1 MAVLNQKSV
10 LDMIKEFRRNWHAL
24 CNSERTTLCGADSM
38 LLALQLS
45 MAENNKQH
53 SGEFTV
59 SLSDVLLTWKYLL
72 HEKLN
77 LPIEN
82 VKVIDHYE
90 DIRRTYDDFLK
101 NSNML
106 DLIDVYQRCRILTS
120 NCENNNTMSP
130 GSALW
135 SLSENGG
142 VLLPG
147 LDLSAPREDSPVSAL
162 LAQQERKGEPHPARS
177 WPRNSGL
184 PGIPD
189 TARRKRPDLKKLK
202 AAMERSELRD
212 FLSGKQY
219 AVGDETD
226 LYVPVS
232 PMSKHNQ
239 DNEKVQLVARK
250 IFFSYLNLLVNSKND
265 LALAHILNIPDRGLG
280 REAFTDLKHAAR
292 EKQMSIFLVA
302 TSFIRTIELGGKGY
316 APSPS
321 DPLRTHVKGLS
332 NFINFIDK
340 LDEILGEISNP
351 SIAGGRILSV
361 IKMQLIKGHNSRDPF
376 YKAVEEVAQDLDLRI
391 KNIINSQQGGVAVS
405 TTDISP
411 ARPKSYAINR
421 GTAYCGRD
429 TVKTLLILLDEEAA
443 SAPTENKAELLYDDE
458 NTIHHNGTS
467 ILTLF
472 RSPTQVNN
480 SLMKPLRERVHK
492 SIQEKKVKMKQTL
505 IRSQF
510 ACTYKDDCMISKD
523 SWKNVNSASKPLHVL
538 HMENDLS
545 EGINSPV
552 GRSTIGTSFGN
563 VHLDRSEN
571 EKLSRKS
578 SSQTGNKTSKRKQ
591 VDLDG
596 ENILSDNGNDPP
608 QHKNVKIPK
617 TSNSSHNKLECKLA
631 RVARGSKC
639 TAKGKLSIGQ
649 TKLTQYFRL

>member
-10 LDMIKEFRRNWHAL
+10 LDMIKEFRKNWRAL

-77 LPIEN
+77 LPVEN
-82 VKVIDHYE
+82 MDVTDHYE
-90 DIRRTYDDFLK
+90 DIRKIYDDFLE

-106 DLIDVYQRCRILTS
+106 DLIDVYKKCRILTS
-120 NCENNNTMSP
+120 NCESNKTICP
-130 GSALW
+130 GSTIQPLLERG
-135 SLSENGG
+135 SL
-142 VLLPG
+142 LLSRPDLLAPG
-147 LDLSAPREDSPVSAL
+147 EDPPVSASL
-162 LAQQERKGEPHPARS
+162 TQEQQKGESLAWS
-177 WPRNSGL
+177 WSLNLGL
-184 PGIPD
+184 PGIPI
-189 TARRKRPDLKKLK
+189 TVQKLKKLA
-202 AAMERSELRD
+202 AAMRQSQLLD

-226 LYVPVS
+226 LSIPTS
-232 PMSKHNQ
+232 PTSKYNQ
-239 DNEKVQLVARK
+239 DNEKVQLLARK
-250 IFFSYLNLLVNSKND
+250 IIFSYLNLLVNSKND
-265 LALAHILNIPDRGLG
+265 LAVAHILNIPDRGLG

-316 APSPS
+316 APPPS

-340 LDEILGEISNP
+340 LDEILGEIPNP
-351 SIAGGRILSV
+351 SIAGSQILSV
-361 IKMQLIKGHNSRDPF
+361 IKMQLIKGRNSRDPF
-376 YKAVEEVAQDLDLRI
+376 YKAIEEVAQDLDLRI
-391 KNIINSQQGGVAVS
+391 KNIINSQEGVVAVS

-411 ARPKSYAINR
+411 ALPKSHAINH

-429 TVKTLLILLDEEAA
+429 TVKTLLVLLDEEAA
-443 SAPTENKAELLYDDE
+443 SAPTKNKAELLYDEE

-480 SLMKPLRERVHK
+480 SIKPLRERICK
-492 SIQEKKVKMKQTL
+492 SMQEKKIKMKQTL

-510 ACTYKDDCMISKD
+510 ACTYKDDYMISKD
-523 SWKNVNSASKPLHVL
+523 NWNNVNLASKPLCVL

-545 EGINSPV
+545 EGVNSSV
-552 GRSTIGTSFGN
+552 GRSTIGKSFGN
-563 VHLDRSEN
+563 VHLDRSIN
-571 EKLSRKS
+571 EKVSRKS
-578 SSQTGNKTSKRKQ
+578 TSQTGNKSSKRKQ

-596 ENILSDNGNDPP
+596 ENILCDNGNEPP

-617 TSNSSHNKLECKLA
+617 KSNDSQNKLYSKLA
-631 RVARGSKC
+631 KVAKSNKC
-639 TAKGKLSIGQ
+639 TAKDKLIPGQ
-649 TKLTQYFRL
+649 AKLTQFFRL

>member
-1 MAVLNQKSV
+1 MAVFNQKSV
-10 LDMIKEFRRNWHAL
+10 SDMIKEFRKNWRAL

-77 LPIEN
+77 LPVEN
-82 VKVIDHYE
+82 MDVTDHYE
-90 DIRRTYDDFLK
+90 DVRKIYDDFLK

-106 DLIDVYQRCRILTS
+106 DLIDVYQKCRALTS
-120 NCENNNTMSP
+120 NCENYNTVSP
-130 GSALW
+130 SQ
-135 SLSENGG
+135 
-142 VLLPG
+142 LL
-147 LDLSAPREDSPVSAL
+147 
-162 LAQQERKGEPHPARS
+162 
-177 WPRNSGL
+177 
-184 PGIPD
+184 
-189 TARRKRPDLKKLK
+189 
-202 AAMERSELRD
+202 D

-226 LYVPVS
+226 LSIPTS
-232 PMSKHNQ
+232 PTSKYNR
-239 DNEKVQLVARK
+239 DNEKVQLLARK
-250 IFFSYLNLLVNSKND
+250 IIFSYLNLLVNSKND
-265 LALAHILNIPDRGLG
+265 LAVAYILNIPDRGLG

-316 APSPS
+316 APPPS

-340 LDEILGEISNP
+340 LDEILGEIPNP
-351 SIAGGRILSV
+351 SIAGGQILSV
-361 IKMQLIKGHNSRDPF
+361 IKMQLIKGQNSRDPF
-376 YKAVEEVAQDLDLRI
+376 CKAIEEVAQDLDLRI
-391 KNIINSQQGGVAVS
+391 KNIINSQEGVVALS

-411 ARPKSYAINR
+411 ARPKSHAINH

-429 TVKTLLILLDEEAA
+429 TVKALLVLLDEEAA
-443 SAPTENKAELLYDDE
+443 NAPTKNKAELLYDEE
-458 NTIHHNGTS
+458 NTIHHHGTS

-480 SLMKPLRERVHK
+480 SIKPLRERICV
-492 SIQEKKVKMKQTL
+492 SMQEKKIKMKQTL

-510 ACTYKDDCMISKD
+510 ACTYKDDYMISKD
-523 SWKNVNSASKPLHVL
+523 NWNNVNLASKPLCVL
-538 HMENDLS
+538 YMENDLS
-545 EGINSPV
+545 EGVNPSV

-563 VHLDRSEN
+563 VHLDRSKN
-571 EKLSRKS
+571 EKVSRKS
-578 SSQTGNKTSKRKQ
+578 TSQTGNKSSKRKQ

-596 ENILSDNGNDPP
+596 ENILCDNRNEPP
-608 QHKNVKIPK
+608 QHKNAKIPK
-617 TSNSSHNKLECKLA
+617 KSNDSQNRLYGKLA
-631 RVARGSKC
+631 KVAKSNKC
-639 TAKGKLSIGQ
+639 TAKDKLISGQ
-649 TKLTQYFRL
+649 AKLTQFFRL

>member
-1 MAVLNQKSV
+1 MAALNQKSV

-59 SLSDVLLTWKYLL
+59 SLSDVLLTWKYLV

-106 DLIDVYQRCRILTS
+106 DLIDVYQRYRILAS
-120 NCENNNTMSP
+120 KCENNNMMSP
-130 GSALW
+130 S
-135 SLSENGG
+135 
-142 VLLPG
+142 
-147 LDLSAPREDSPVSAL
+147 
-162 LAQQERKGEPHPARS
+162 Q
-177 WPRNSGL
+177 
-184 PGIPD
+184 
-189 TARRKRPDLKKLK
+189 
-202 AAMERSELRD
+202 LRD

-226 LYVPVS
+226 LYVPIS
-232 PMSKHNQ
+232 PMSKHKQ

-321 DPLRTHVKGLS
+321 DPLRIHVKGLS

-351 SIAGGRILSV
+351 GIAGGRILSV

-376 YKAVEEVAQDLDLRI
+376 CKAAEEVAQDLDLRI

-411 ARPKSYAINR
+411 ARPKSYAINH

-429 TVKTLLILLDEEAA
+429 TVKTLLVLLDEEAA
-443 SAPTENKAELLYDDE
+443 SAPTKNKAELLYDDE

-467 ILTLF
+467 ILTLY

-480 SLMKPLRERVHK
+480 SLMKPLRERIHK

-510 ACTYKDDCMISKD
+510 ACTYKDDYMISKD
-523 SWKNVNSASKPLHVL
+523 DWNNVNSASKPLYVL
-538 HMENDLS
+538 HMENALS

-591 VDLDG
+591 CL
-596 ENILSDNGNDPP
+596 
-608 QHKNVKIPK
+608 
-617 TSNSSHNKLECKLA
+617 
-631 RVARGSKC
+631 
-639 TAKGKLSIGQ
+639 
-649 TKLTQYFRL
+649 